1 MVGDEVS
8 GWFSTS
14 GLEFRMLVV
23 AIIDPERVR
32 FGKVRMHASEVAG
45 FVGSELGPQHID
57 TVPGD

>member
-1 MVGDEVS
+1 
-8 GWFSTS
+8 
-14 GLEFRMLVV
+14 MLVV
-23 AIIDPERVR
+23 AMVDPERVR